1 MNTARVP
8 EGAKIG
14 WIGLGKMGLR
24 PRRWA
29 SLASAACGDDHD
41 HRGHD
46 CAHDVHSHHLEG
58 RGIENFVLLRRPPS
72 RRQGASLNQS

>member
-1 MNTARVP
+1 MNTARAP

-46 CAHDVHSHHLEG
+46 CGTMSTVAISKAEEL
-58 RGIENFVLLRRPPS
+58 RISCFCAVLHRAAR
-72 RRQGASLNQS
+72 ASLNQS